1 MLTNDL
7 KFVHGLNL
15 RNEHAC
21 HNLSIAGALWT
32 PNLLGMADP
41 GLNQTFR
48 HIDDIS
54 LEELRSEG
62 PIGNAVAPRVARYV
76 IPGAILERGLTWLDG
91 YDRPVEISDGKRS
104 RILDSRDAE
113 LAMEAGRR
121 KYAPKAASRFSSIW
135 LAERVPEGEALI
147 RGMLGSSTHIF
158 IAPVRITHCLAL
170 TRADARWFDDY
181 LNFPKEQFI
190 ENYWT
195 GMPHKTGPQW
205 EYLLDGSIELEN
217 AGDLA
222 YIRTHGAKLP
232 GAGPVV

>member
-1 MLTNDL
+1 M
-7 KFVHGLNL
+7 V
-15 RNEHAC
+15 
-21 HNLSIAGALWT
+21 
-32 PNLLGMADP
+32 DP
-41 GLNQTFR
+41 GLNRTFR

-62 PIGNAVAPRVARYV
+62 PTGNVLAPRVVRYI
-76 IPGAILERGLTWLDG
+76 IPGTILERGLTLVDG
-91 YDRPVEISDGKRS
+91 YDRPVEIRDGTRN
-104 RILDSRDAE
+104 RILESRNVE

-121 KYAPKAASRFSSIW
+121 KYASKAASRFSAIW
-135 LAERVPEGEALI
+135 LAEGTPEGEALI
-147 RGMLGSSTHIF
+147 RAMLGDGPHLL

-190 ENYWT
+190 QNYWT
-195 GMPHKTGPQW
+195 GVPHKDGPLW

-217 AGDLA
+217 EGDLA